1 MPTQGGFAALAGL
14 DSDSDSDGNATS
26 KTRKKK
32 NKQHFHYVRIVIQ
45 FLATWIIPRNRL
57 ERLNRANMV
66 FWCTN
71 LAYFAVL
78 DLSFNKCM
86 AYANKEAEYNP

>member
-1 MPTQGGFAALAGL
+1 M
-14 DSDSDSDGNATS
+14 
-26 KTRKKK
+26 KTNTIEKKRIAQNLRKQQKQRKKK
-32 NKQHFHYVRIVIQ
+32 NKHYFHYVRIVIQ

>member
-1 MPTQGGFAALAGL
+1 M
-14 DSDSDSDGNATS
+14 
-26 KTRKKK
+26 KTNTIEKKRIAQNLRKQQKQRKKK
-32 NKQHFHYVRIVIQ
+32 NKHHFHYVRIVIQ

>member
-1 MPTQGGFAALAGL
+1 M
-14 DSDSDSDGNATS
+14 
-26 KTRKKK
+26 KTNTIEKKRIAQNLRKQQKQRKKK
-32 NKQHFHYVRIVIQ
+32 NKHHFHYVRIVIQ

-78 DLSFNKCM
+78 DLSFDKCM